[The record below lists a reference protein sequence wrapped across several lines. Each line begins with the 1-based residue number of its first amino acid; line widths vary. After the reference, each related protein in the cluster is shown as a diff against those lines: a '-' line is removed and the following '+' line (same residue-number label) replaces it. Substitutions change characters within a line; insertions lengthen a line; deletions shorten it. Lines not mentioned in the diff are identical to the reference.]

1 MLKGLPRDFCDK
13 NLPSHELKMILEDEK
28 GSECEVKYID
38 YRYALSGGWRGFAL
52 GHNLELED
60 TLIFELREPTRFK
73 VRLCFAYFC
82 YFTTYDV
89 SLAYS

>member
-1 MLKGLPRDFCDK
+1 MLKGVPKKFREK
-13 NLPSHELKMILEDEK
+13 NLPAHDLKMILEDEK
-28 GSECEVKYID
+28 GMECKVRYIGNV
-38 YRYALSGGWRGFAL
+38 LSGGWRGFAL